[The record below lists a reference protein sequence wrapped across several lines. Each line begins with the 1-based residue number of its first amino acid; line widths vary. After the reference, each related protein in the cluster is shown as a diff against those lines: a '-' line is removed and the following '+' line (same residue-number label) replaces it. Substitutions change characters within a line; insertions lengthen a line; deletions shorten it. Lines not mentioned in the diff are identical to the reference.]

1 MKLSTHFDS
10 SEFACKCCG
19 KSITMSKLLI
29 DRLEKM
35 HSYMNAKAIYVNS
48 GYRCESNP
56 YGKKTDAHRC
66 GIAADIRVQKQDGTY
81 YTSQDIAEVA
91 ERIGFGGIGLMLP
104 DSCHVDTRDSEPY
117 SNDHWFGNETTGN
130 DFIKTFQRG
139 TKFPGENSKPD
150 IKAIQTALRA
160 HGYDC
165 GAVDGIV
172 GPKTTA
178 AMAKALSDLW
188 CCN

>member
-1 MKLSTHFDS
+1 
-10 SEFACKCCG
+10 
-19 KSITMSKLLI
+19 
-29 DRLEKM
+29 
-35 HSYMNAKAIYVNS
+35 
-48 GYRCESNP
+48 
-56 YGKKTDAHRC
+56 
-66 GIAADIRVQKQDGTY
+66 
-81 YTSQDIAEVA
+81 
-91 ERIGFGGIGLMLP
+91 MLP

-139 TKFPGENSKPD
+139 TKFPGENSEPD
-150 IKAIQTALRA
+150 IKEIQKALNA

-165 GAVDGIV
+165 GAVDGII

-188 CCN
+188 C